1 MPHSVSKTAACL
13 IFQTVSST
21 TVTVNRSAWCWR
33 GLVGSGG
40 VKDRAEAVPDTGT
53 APVLVAAVGGVPR
66 AVGRRHLAPRGTRVH
81 DPEQALEQTS
91 MVQGGAAARRLL
103 RGQEGRDL
111 LPETVSQCGR
121 PREHCRQW
129 RVSVCR
135 PWLARGAPCDMP
147 PTGAGLVA
155 APPGHPVQR
164 HVPARLGLGQEQQQ
178 APDLR
183 KGQGD
188 AVVVVVVVVVA
199 GAGSSPP
206 FPSSAALWR
215 AVRRVTSSAA
225 WASRASVT

>member
-1 MPHSVSKTAACL
+1 
-13 IFQTVSST
+13 
-21 TVTVNRSAWCWR
+21 
-33 GLVGSGG
+33 
-40 VKDRAEAVPDTGT
+40 VKDRAEAVPDTGV

-81 DPEQALEQTS
+81 DPEQTLEQTP

-121 PREHCRQW
+121 PRERRRQRRVSACRQG
-129 RVSVCR
+129 
-135 PWLARGAPCDMP
+135 LARGVPCDMP

-155 APPGHPVQR
+155 TPPGHPVQR
-164 HVPARLGLGQEQQQ
+164 RTPARLGLGQEQQQ
-178 APDLR
+178 APYLR

-188 AVVVVVVVVVA
+188 AVVVVVA